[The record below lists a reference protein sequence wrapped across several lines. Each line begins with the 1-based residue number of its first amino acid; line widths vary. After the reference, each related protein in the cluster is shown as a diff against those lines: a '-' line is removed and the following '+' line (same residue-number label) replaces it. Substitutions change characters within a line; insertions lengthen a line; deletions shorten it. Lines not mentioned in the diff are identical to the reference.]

1 MDTALHNDST
11 LLPIS
16 SFLEFPVVLIVLSAK
31 LTLWTCRAS
40 GSSISANNVPCLTLQ
55 VWTYCPENRP
65 RFDKEV
71 AIIRAFQFENLREK
85 EDNPCHQ
92 LFDIICF
99 YRLATACQ
107 LGALVLPFTLSLNL
121 LGFPGEAHGEAAGGR
136 VVEDVAGQ
144 AGVGFIVFSGPKL
157 PAGGGRLVGL
167 NSHTCL

>member
-1 MDTALHNDST
+1 MDTALHNDSS
-11 LLPIS
+11 LLPIK
-16 SFLEFPVVLIVLSAK
+16 FAILNGFVEFPVVLIEPSVE

-40 GSSISANNVPCLTLQ
+40 GSGISAPNVPFLTLQ
-55 VWTYCPENRP
+55 VWTYIPESPP

-92 LFDIICF
+92 LFDITCV

-107 LGALVLPFTLSLNL
+107 LSDLVLPFTLSLIC

-136 VVEDVAGQ
+136 VVDDAAGQ
-144 AGVGFIVFSGPKL
+144 AWVGFKVGFIVFFKFQE
-157 PAGGGRLVGL
+157 
-167 NSHTCL
+167 